1 MSTHAFPI
9 LFLPGFVGQFFRD
22 DGRARSDHLMD
33 KLPVQALAMSSQS
46 ATSFLVSA
54 TVMPAEFSLLDAA
67 FCIIILWVI
76 GSSLPVQF
84 SLETPFLLLVGFE
97 FLAKREQACLPLFGD
112 NSDGRGAK
120 TETNG
125 GRSHLMPG
133 FQIGNAF
140 QSQLD
145 GVAIALT
152 ISPLRL

>member
-1 MSTHAFPI
+1 GMSTHAFPI

-33 KLPVQALAMSSQS
+33 KLPVQALAMSSQLALLGSQS

-120 TETNG
+120 IETNG

-140 QSQLD
+140 QSQ
-145 GVAIALT
+145 
-152 ISPLRL
+152 